1 MSYIICSNIEN
12 GDSFDNGG
20 FSNPAS
26 FLNNFRSPLII
37 DKDSEVAV
45 ESVKIERSDKWD
57 IKADN
62 NFFLYFGE
70 DQVETTKPS
79 GEVVKNGVRIDI
91 NVGSYNVEE
100 MTIELERAINNSPI
114 GPAIW
119 GNCSVKALVNGAN
132 STFAGFSFEVK
143 PRGVA
148 TSRHRDIEETSV
160 IANNRG
166 TVKSVYEGNLTDP
179 KTPPFTYVKGTGVLT
194 NNKTVVGDK
203 FTANNNLA
211 AIKSMRS
218 QSSVRLNDY
227 PLANSGGKFRVNILN
242 ASLGAF
248 QVGLTRPTTPYYQG
262 GFPSEVS
269 ANKYIGNGN
278 ATQSGFTYMDYWIE
292 WRPEE
297 KKSDAGVITTVGALY
312 VFKWGKTSEEGNT
325 NIKEIKYY
333 ERTTPDIDIRLTSAK
348 WTELGIKAVEFEL
361 DGEELKLSL
370 IGELAT
376 VDTPYILIDSSTDT
390 ARTKNFPPQSNIT
403 ETLFP
408 TIASTLDGQIFSV
421 EKYDAHVLT
430 NWKYI
435 TAPSLTLAPGSHF
448 PANTSVPIAGSDW
461 YSNAIGQIEVR
472 GEIQSLLNRPSLFP
486 TGGAGTY
493 SYVNKNASDVIPYLP
508 TLIVGQETVL
518 SGVSEYEQVLYVIPI
533 PRNVNKANMNR
544 ELGFGKWSVIGSAF
558 RTVSAKAPLTG
569 QILSSIDAGEY
580 TVHSAF
586 IRINDLPIQ
595 SFNGATSSR
604 SNILYHIPRFSND
617 GRQHG
622 DLFFPVPEKTYLKIG
637 NTEKMTI
644 NQLQI
649 DIVGRNERLVSDLK
663 GSTIVCLHIRKS
675 K

>member
-166 TVKSVYEGNLTDP
+166 TVKFVYEGNLTDP

-194 NNKTVVGDK
+194 NNKTVAGAT
-203 FTANNNLA
+203 FSPNNTTTNRN
-211 AIKSMRS
+211 MRS

-248 QVGLTRPTTPYYQG
+248 QVGLTRPTTPYYQN

-269 ANKYIGNGN
+269 PGKYSTGS
-278 ATQSGFTYMDYWIE
+278 AKQSGFTYMDYWIE
-292 WRPEE
+292 WRPDDNEVIV
-297 KKSDAGVITTVGALY
+297 DGVVATLGALY
-312 VFKWGKTSEEGNT
+312 VFKWGMDAT
-325 NIKEIKYY
+325 NSNMKEIKYY
-333 ERTTPDIDIRLTSAK
+333 ERTTPDIDIKLTKAK
-348 WTELGIKAVEFEL
+348 WAELGIKAVEFEL

-370 IGELAT
+370 IGELGDPA
-376 VDTPYILIDSSTDT
+376 VETPYILIDSSTDT

-403 ETLFP
+403 EALLP
-408 TIASTLDGQIFSV
+408 TIASTLDGQIFTV
-421 EKYDAHVLT
+421 EQYDAHVLT
-430 NWKYI
+430 NWKNI
-435 TAPSLTLAPGSHF
+435 SVANLALSGPNY

-472 GEIQSLLNRPSLFP
+472 GEIQSLLNRPSLYP

-493 SYVNKNASDVIPYLP
+493 KYVKKNASDVIPYLP

-518 SGVSEYEQVLYVIPI
+518 PGVSEYEQVYYVIPI

-558 RTVSAKAPLTG
+558 RTVSAEAPLTG
-569 QILSSIDAGEY
+569 QILTSIDAGEY